1 MKQVRIINIEETIG
15 KTVGRRLPPDP
26 LCPKNH
32 SIASSKSW
40 KKAFPYGYPRR
51 SRIMEEEEYP
61 SESELTTRE
70 PSTEDLVNLLFLRV
84 HYADQIFRQPD
95 AEP

>member
-1 MKQVRIINIEETIG
+1 
-15 KTVGRRLPPDP
+15 
-26 LCPKNH
+26 
-32 SIASSKSW
+32 
-40 KKAFPYGYPRR
+40 
-51 SRIMEEEEYP
+51 MEEEEYP
-61 SESELTTRE
+61 SESDLTTRE